1 MKHGYKVGDLVKGI
15 GHHKGKTG
23 VVVAQHQVSFAVIVQ
38 WNQLKR
44 LSTVCVE
51 YIELDNATLLDSK

>member
-1 MKHGYKVGDLVKGI
+1 MEHSYKVGDLVRGI

-23 VVVAQHQVSFAVIVQ
+23 VVIAQHQVSFALIVQ

-51 YIELDNATLLDSK
+51 YIELDNATLLGSK